1 MAGQIKVLV
10 VDDDQDMR
18 TLLRLQVEAD
28 DRLDLLGVVDDGEQ
42 AIAIARERGPDVVVL
57 DLMMPVL
64 GGEAALPKIRE
75 AAPGAKV
82 ILYTARLAEG
92 IPDDVREG
100 ADAYLHVTPEHSDVI
115 DTILRLGGPDDG
127 PGAD

>member
-18 TLLRLQVEAD
+18 MLLRLQVEAD
-28 DRLDLLGVVDDGEQ
+28 ERLDLVGVAADGEE
-42 AIAIARERGPDVVVL
+42 AIGIAREQAPDVVVL
-57 DLMMPVL
+57 DLMMPIL
-64 GGEAALPKIRE
+64 GGEAALPKIRG

-92 IPDDVREG
+92 IPDDVRKG

-115 DTILRLGGPDDG
+115 DTIVRLAKTG
-127 PGAD
+127 

>member
-10 VDDDQDMR
+10 VDDDPDMR
-18 TLLRLQVEAD
+18 MLLRLQIEAD
-28 DRLDLLGVVDDGEQ
+28 DRLELVGLVDDGAQ
-42 AIAIARERGPDVVVL
+42 AVDHAKAHAPDVVVL

-64 GGEAALPKIRE
+64 GGEAALPKLRE

-82 ILYTARLAEG
+82 ILYTARLADSITE
-92 IPDDVREG
+92 DVKQG

-115 DTILRLGGPDDG
+115 DTILRIGGDR
-127 PGAD
+127 

>member
-10 VDDDQDMR
+10 VDDDPDMR
-18 TLLRLQVEAD
+18 MLLRLQVEAD
-28 DRLDLLGVVDDGEQ
+28 ERLELVGLVEDGEQ
-42 AIAIARERGPDVVVL
+42 AVGLAKKHGPDVVVL

-82 ILYTARLAEG
+82 ILYTARLADG
-92 IPDDVREG
+92 ISEEVKQG

-115 DTILRLGGPDDG
+115 DTILRVGGDR
-127 PGAD
+127 

>member
-1 MAGQIKVLV
+1 MAGDIKVLV

-18 TLLRLQVEAD
+18 MLLRLQIEAD
-28 DRLDLLGVVDDGEQ
+28 DRLDLVGVAADGEEGINLV
-42 AIAIARERGPDVVVL
+42 AEKVPDVVVL
-57 DLMMPVL
+57 DLMMPIL
-64 GGEAALPKIRE
+64 GGEAALPKIRA

-92 IPDDVREG
+92 IPGDVREG

-115 DTILRLGGPDDG
+115 DTILRLG
-127 PGAD
+127 AT

>member
-10 VDDDQDMR
+10 VDDDPDMR
-18 TLLRLQVEAD
+18 MLLRLQVEAD
-28 DRLDLLGVVDDGEQ
+28 ERLELVGLVEDGEK
-42 AIAIARERGPDVVVL
+42 AVGLAKKHGPDVVVL

-82 ILYTARLAEG
+82 ILYTARLADG
-92 IPDDVREG
+92 ISEEVKQG

-115 DTILRLGGPDDG
+115 DTILRVGGDR
-127 PGAD
+127 

>member
-1 MAGQIKVLV
+1 MAGTIKVLV

-18 TLLRLQVEAD
+18 MLLRLQVQSDE
-28 DRLDLLGVVDDGEQ
+28 RLNLVGIAKDGEE
-42 AIAIARERGPDVVVL
+42 AITLARAEAPDVVVL
-57 DLMMPVL
+57 DLMMPIL

-82 ILYTARLAEG
+82 VLYTARLAEG
-92 IPDDVREG
+92 VPDDVRKG

-115 DTILRLGGPDDG
+115 DTIVRLAKTG
-127 PGAD
+127 